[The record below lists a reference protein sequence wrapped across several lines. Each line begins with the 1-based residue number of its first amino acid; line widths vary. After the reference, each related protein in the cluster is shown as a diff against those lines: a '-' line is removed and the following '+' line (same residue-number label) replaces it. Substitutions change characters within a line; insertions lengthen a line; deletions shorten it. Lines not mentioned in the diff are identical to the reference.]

1 MKGTKKGKD
10 KKFTLFSNDEA
21 SGSEADVESL
31 KSEEASPLIKPLD
44 QLKIKRTRSSSL
56 NLFAIQ

>member
-1 MKGTKKGKD
+1 MKGTKKDKD

-44 QLKIKRTRSSSL
+44 
-56 NLFAIQ
+56 